1 MIYEHQKITK
11 KTKKT
16 PKIHFFTKILLIEN
30 AKNDHFSI
38 SRIEMTFEIE
48 IQYTLE
54 KREKGSKKVKKS
66 PFFQIYI

>member
-1 MIYEHQKITK
+1 MNSKKSRKNVKKHQKST
-11 KTKKT
+11 
-16 PKIHFFTKILLIEN
+16 FFTKVLWVEN

-54 KREKGSKKVKKS
+54 KREKRSKNVKKL
-66 PFFQIYI
+66 PFL